1 METRRFQRSMSLI
14 EMRPRHNRRSF
25 AWMRSFKDTP
35 QIHFII
41 PLSAVTSLLNVF
53 SNNWPGLTAI
63 QKQFSYAHVEDIPS
77 KFCSDC
83 TIGEARTQLSKCFP
97 RGDNSCKDCV
107 RTTTTLA
114 KHITNIIEGGFDIK
128 SIILDVN
135 FFKGCNS
142 RRHNLSRTFMH
153 AKFLL
158 SVRRSVF
165 PEQLLWTH
173 RSHDMDKLELAPTPQ
188 VYAPKGYFGLLTEIL
203 LCSAL
208 EIWIWF
214 CWHLH
219 VSQVIQMTSSRLKVC
234 F

>member
-83 TIGEARTQLSKCFP
+83 TIGEERTQLSKCFP

-114 KHITNIIEGGFDIK
+114 RHITNIIEGGFDIK
-128 SIILDVN
+128 SFILDVN
-135 FFKGCNS
+135 FLKGCNS
-142 RRHNLSRTFMH
+142 RRYKLSRTFTARKISIVSKAISFSWAIIMN
-153 AKFLL
+153 
-158 SVRRSVF
+158 
-165 PEQLLWTH
+165 
-173 RSHDMDKLELAPTPQ
+173 PQ
-188 VYAPKGYFGLLTEIL
+188 ITRYG
-203 LCSAL
+203 
-208 EIWIWF
+208 
-214 CWHLH
+214 
-219 VSQVIQMTSSRLKVC
+219 
-234 F
+234 